1 MATPKVCG
9 IETEYGI
16 LLSGAEVDPI
26 TASSLIVSAYK
37 DSSWAFASFD
47 ASHESPSRDA
57 RGVNLDDYLDP
68 VIDSKMINTVL
79 SNGARYY
86 VDHAHPEYS
95 SPECATVRDAVLFDV
110 AGEFILRESM
120 NKANERLPHGIRI
133 DLYKNNS
140 DGKGNSYG
148 CHENYL
154 VDRNVPFGRLAHS
167 VMAHFVSRQIFCGA
181 GKVGVEAQREGEPWV
196 PFQIS
201 QRADFFEEE
210 IGLETTIRRPIVN
223 TRDEPHCDAERWRRL
238 HVIAGD
244 ANMSEVATYL
254 KLGTTA
260 LVLGLIEDKQFPM
273 NLVLEDPV
281 TSIRKIS
288 HDPSLQQTVE
298 CEGGKLLTALNMQIA
313 LYEACKDWFESIDTD
328 PTGGCG
334 HDVLERWGQV
344 LLDLQN
350 LDPRLSKTVD
360 WWAKLQVV
368 QGLQERH
375 QLPDGDLRL
384 RAVDLQYHDMRS
396 SKCLAQKVGLETLVT
411 PDAVDHAVHHAPR
424 STRAYFRGECISR
437 WPQQVVSANWDSL
450 VFDVGQPQLQRVS
463 MPDPMKGTFSHV
475 SELLNRVGTIDEL
488 LAELGS
494 EAVEPFEQDP
504 GW

>member
-1 MATPKVCG
+1 
-9 IETEYGI
+9 
-16 LLSGAEVDPI
+16 
-26 TASSLIVSAYK
+26 
-37 DSSWAFASFD
+37 
-47 ASHESPSRDA
+47 
-57 RGVNLDDYLDP
+57 
-68 VIDSKMINTVL
+68 
-79 SNGARYY
+79 
-86 VDHAHPEYS
+86 
-95 SPECATVRDAVLFDV
+95 
-110 AGEFILRESM
+110 
-120 NKANERLPHGIRI
+120 
-133 DLYKNNS
+133 
-140 DGKGNSYG
+140 
-148 CHENYL
+148 
-154 VDRNVPFGRLAHS
+154 
-167 VMAHFVSRQIFCGA
+167 
-181 GKVGVEAQREGEPWV
+181 
-196 PFQIS
+196 
-201 QRADFFEEE
+201 
-210 IGLETTIRRPIVN
+210 
-223 TRDEPHCDAERWRRL
+223 
-238 HVIAGD
+238 
-244 ANMSEVATYL
+244 MSEVATYL

-273 NLVLEDPV
+273 KLVLEDPV

-288 HDPSLQQTVE
+288 HDPSLQQTVA

-313 LYEACKDWFESIDTD
+313 LYEACRHWFESIDTD

-344 LLDLQN
+344 LHDLQN